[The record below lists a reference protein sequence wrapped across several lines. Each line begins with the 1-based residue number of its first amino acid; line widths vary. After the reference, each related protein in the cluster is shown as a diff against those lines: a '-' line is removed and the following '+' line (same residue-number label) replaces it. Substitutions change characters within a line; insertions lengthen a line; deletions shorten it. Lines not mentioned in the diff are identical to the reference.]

1 MKKIIFFIILLSLLC
16 TGVAQFALAQAMPT
30 DNQSEIQRQLGAA
43 AGSQGANLGQPSD
56 PRYIAAI
63 IIRTAL
69 GLLGTIFLVLCI
81 YGGFLWMTAA
91 GSEEKVTKAKKLL
104 FDGVIGIAI
113 ILAAYSITW
122 LAFRIALG
130 VPDNPF
136 APGSYLTVPSETIY
150 TPNY

>member
-1 MKKIIFFIILLSLLC
+1 MNKLIFFVLLVSVLC
-16 TGVAQFALAQAMPT
+16 AGAVQFASAQAPI

-43 AGSQGANLGQPSD
+43 AGSQGANMGQPSD
-56 PRYIAAI
+56 PRYIVAI
-63 IIRTAL
+63 IIRAVL
-69 GLLGTIFLVLCI
+69 GLLGTIFLVLTI
-81 YGGFLWMTAA
+81 YAGFLWMTAA
-91 GSEEKVTKAKKLL
+91 GNEDKVTKAKKLL

-122 LAFRIALG
+122 LAFRVALG

>member
-1 MKKIIFFIILLSLLC
+1 MKKLIFFIILLSVLC
-16 TGVAQFALAQAMPT
+16 AGAVQFASAQAPI

-43 AGSQGANLGQPSD
+43 AGSQGANMGQPSD
-56 PRYIAAI
+56 PRYIVAI
-63 IIRTAL
+63 IIRAVL
-69 GLLGTIFLVLCI
+69 GLLGTIFLVLTI
-81 YGGFLWMTAA
+81 YAGFLWMTAA
-91 GSEEKVTKAKKLL
+91 GNEDKVTKAKKLL

-113 ILAAYSITW
+113 ILTAYSITW

>member
-1 MKKIIFFIILLSLLC
+1 MKRLIFFILLLSVLC
-16 TGVAQFALAQAMPT
+16 TGMVQFASAQAT
-30 DNQSEIQRQLGAA
+30 NNQSEIQRQLGAA
-43 AGSQGANLGQPSD
+43 AGSQGANMGQPSD

-91 GSEEKVTKAKKLL
+91 GSEEKVSKAKKLL

-122 LAFRIALG
+122 MVFRLALG

-136 APGSYLTVPSETIY
+136 EPGSYLTVPSETIY

>member
-1 MKKIIFFIILLSLLC
+1 MYKLVLFLILVSVLC
-16 TGVAQFALAQAMPT
+16 AGAVQFASAQAPV

-63 IIRTAL
+63 IIRAVL
-69 GLLGTIFLVLCI
+69 GLLGTIFLVLTI
-81 YGGFLWMTAA
+81 YAGFLWMTSA
-91 GSEEKVTKAKKLL
+91 GSEEKVSKAKKLL
-104 FDGVIGIAI
+104 FDGVIGMAI

-122 LAFRIALG
+122 LVFRVALG
-130 VPDNPF
+130 ASDDPF

-150 TPNY
+150 TPY